1 MAYTKHTWQD
11 GEEGGTPIDAKTLNE
26 VEDGIANADSAIGQ
40 ARAAADNAT
49 AVANAAAE
57 DASDAV
63 TFAND
68 ASILAAQSAETATAA
83 DTKADQ
89 ALSAVASAQLNA
101 SNAVATANLAQTT
114 AASAATTATAAAS
127 TADSAAA
134 TATAAASDAAAAV
147 TAADHAETVAAQA
160 MSYATGHIQ
169 RQALYLLNGAVP
181 GNQNLGGTLIHNES
195 SDEIMVPGPGLTLEV
210 QERGVYAFHI
220 NVAPGNSQGANKHQ
234 GWLSLKNDRGNLI
247 FGNRDIPSSESLST
261 LPIAGI
267 FLDPASVPIVRVEYH
282 PSYMTTTCTVEVTIV
297 RLG

>member
-11 GEEGGTPIDAKTLNE
+11 GEEGGTPIDAQTLNE

-57 DASDAV
+57 DAADAEA
-63 TFAND
+63 TASAASATADAAN
-68 ASILAAQSAETATAA
+68 ATATAA

-114 AASAATTATAAAS
+114 AESAATTATAAAS
-127 TADSAAA
+127 TAAGAVA
-134 TATAAASDAAAAV
+134 TATAAASDAADAA

-181 GNQNLGGTLIHNES
+181 GNQNLGGELIHREET
-195 SDEIMVPGPGLTLEV
+195 DELFEPEGGLCLRV
-210 QERGVYAFHI
+210 KERGIYAFHI
-220 NVAPGNSQGANKHQ
+220 NLAPGSSQGSGKHG
-234 GWLSLKNDRGNLI
+234 GWLALKNQSGNLI
-247 FGNRDIPSSESLST
+247 FGNRDIPTTETLST
-261 LPIAGI
+261 LAIACVY
-267 FLDPASVPIVRVEYH
+267 LDPATVPVVRVEYH
-282 PSYMTTTCTVEVTIV
+282 PLYMTTTTTVEVTIV